1 MKFDFWIFISSLL
14 LSLIGIFLIYS
25 AVFGTSLEKL
35 YLRQGAFLC
44 VAIGVMVI
52 LWKIPVRLHD
62 GMAYIYYIAIIL
74 VLFVVLLQ
82 NADVKRWLAL
92 GPIRVQPS
100 EFSKLVMI
108 LVIGRW
114 FRDHL
119 KSLSS
124 PITIGMAILLI
135 LPPFFLVIMEPDL
148 GTGMVFFVMLFFM
161 MYGAGVRPLHIF
173 LILTPIL
180 AMVSAFH
187 WIAWTIY
194 FVILLFILIRWRTSP
209 TTFITTIIVAISVG
223 LTTPYVWA
231 HLHPYQK
238 ERIMVFLNP
247 SYDPFGAGYQ
257 LIQSKIAIG
266 SGGVLGK
273 GFLHGTQIKLAFL
286 PAKHS
291 DFIFAVLGEQFGFVG
306 CFIVIF
312 LYFILLWRI
321 LKIASQSRMAFGS
334 IVAFGIA
341 AVIFFQVSINIAMTL
356 GLAPIT
362 GIPLPFL
369 SSGGSSLVV
378 FWAMIGIL
386 QNIYSQG
393 VVISP

>member
-1 MKFDFWIFISSLL
+1 
-14 LSLIGIFLIYS
+14 
-25 AVFGTSLEKL
+25 
-35 YLRQGAFLC
+35 
-44 VAIGVMVI
+44 
-52 LWKIPVRLHD
+52 
-62 GMAYIYYIAIIL
+62 
-74 VLFVVLLQ
+74 
-82 NADVKRWLAL
+82 
-92 GPIRVQPS
+92 
-100 EFSKLVMI
+100 
-108 LVIGRW
+108 
-114 FRDHL
+114 
-119 KSLSS
+119 
-124 PITIGMAILLI
+124 
-135 LPPFFLVIMEPDL
+135 
-148 GTGMVFFVMLFFM
+148 
-161 MYGAGVRPLHIF
+161 
-173 LILTPIL
+173 
-180 AMVSAFH
+180 
-187 WIAWTIY
+187 
-194 FVILLFILIRWRTSP
+194 
-209 TTFITTIIVAISVG
+209 
-223 LTTPYVWA
+223 
-231 HLHPYQK
+231 
-238 ERIMVFLNP
+238 
-247 SYDPFGAGYQ
+247 
-257 LIQSKIAIG
+257 
-266 SGGVLGK
+266 
-273 GFLHGTQIKLAFL
+273 LHGTQIKLAFL